1 MAGGGVKP
9 GFTHGATGEFGYYAV
24 EDRMHVHDLHAR
36 RSSTCRA
43 STTTHLLL
51 RWPESQAH
59 QKCTGMSPKKSSVEE
74 RRRTM
79 DLTRRELERMVL
91 AGLSTPL
98 FSRASTAGP
107 AEPNSKVRGVQIG
120 AQSYSLPDR
129 GRDGAIPALTE
140 VGLMCCELYA
150 G

>member
-91 AGLSTPL
+91 AGLPTRL
-98 FSRASTAGP
+98 FSRPATPPPANPTA
-107 AEPNSKVRGVQIG
+107 KVKG
-120 AQSYSLPDR
+120 LP
-129 GRDGAIPALTE
+129 T
-140 VGLMCCELYA
+140 
-150 G
+150 